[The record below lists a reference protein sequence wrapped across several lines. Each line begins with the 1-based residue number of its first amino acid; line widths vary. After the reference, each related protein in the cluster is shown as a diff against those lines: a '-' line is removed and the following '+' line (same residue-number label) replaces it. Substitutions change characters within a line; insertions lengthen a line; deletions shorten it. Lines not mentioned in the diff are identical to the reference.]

1 MIDIESQQNEAAS
14 FFDKKWEAKELQEWD
29 IEKRP
34 ETNGASMG
42 IWCAA
47 CKEILSN

>member
-14 FFDKKWEAKELQEWD
+14 LFDKKWGAKELPEWD
-29 IEKRP
+29 IENRL
-34 ETNGASMG
+34 ETNGVSMG